1 MSDNR
6 FSKSIKQLEMVSE
19 DTPNVAD
26 TPLPFMAVIEPQT
39 TSVSDFLSTIEPK
52 KRQGKY
58 VTFYLSHDVIETIE
72 KLSEQREISKSK
84 IVDKAL
90 KQVLFS

>member
-6 FSKSIKQLEMVSE
+6 FSKSIKQLEMASE
-19 DTPNVAD
+19 DTPDVSD
-26 TPLPFMAVIEPQT
+26 TPLPFMAVIEPQKN
-39 TSVSDFLSTIEPK
+39 SMSDFLSTLQPQ

-58 VTFYLSHDVIETIE
+58 ITLYLSHDVIEAVE
-72 KLSEQREISKSK
+72 KLSKQREISKSK